1 MHLIRKLISSHS
13 KLNAKPSLQRDLA
26 TFRILHVIDNYP
38 PNMHSILFV
47 SHPRLFIT
55 HPHIY
60 KCTCHWSNL
69 LVHIIDKTLCSNSVF
84 WISFFYKK
92 KASFHISLSIW
103 FKNQKSSLP
112 QEGQLGHPWDTKNQ
126 HFLKRVSCDPPW
138 DTKYH
143 HFLGPP
149 LRISD
154 PRWAR
159 QAGRIRTPQN
169 VWTGPTIPPASP
181 CRP

>member
-47 SHPRLFIT
+47 WYPWLLYIT

-69 LVHIIDKTLCSNSVF
+69 LVHIQMSTFSRQT
-84 WISFFYKK
+84 WY
-92 KASFHISLSIW
+92 LSR
-103 FKNQKSSLP
+103 
-112 QEGQLGHPWDTKNQ
+112 DTTNQ
-126 HFLKRVSCDPPW
+126 HFRKRVSCEITW

-154 PRWAR
+154 SRWAL
-159 QAGRIRTPQN
+159 QAGRIRYWKPQRPKWTN
-169 VWTGPTIPPASP
+169 WTGPTIPPARP

>member
-1 MHLIRKLISSHS
+1 MFVHLIRKLISSHS

-103 FKNQKSSLP
+103 FKNWILYIWNDTITFRRTHRCLFSSEKSCTQLYLSLVHYLATCWLIK
-112 QEGQLGHPWDTKNQ
+112 ESIT
-126 HFLKRVSCDPPW
+126 
-138 DTKYH
+138 
-143 HFLGPP
+143 
-149 LRISD
+149 
-154 PRWAR
+154 
-159 QAGRIRTPQN
+159 
-169 VWTGPTIPPASP
+169 
-181 CRP
+181 